1 MRRMWVG
8 LLVLGLAAP
17 PGGAEPTPPG
27 PPRSIPEALAR
38 LEAAGAALDRL
49 VERAN
54 RDPAFRFVEAYN
66 AYTADQFEQR
76 DRVTAKDLAEILSD
90 EDKQFDVRK
99 AAQEALMSERAMRYD
114 PDLAAQARRGS
125 RRPRREFGSRVLA
138 PLVKDS
144 DTRTVM
150 LANEI
155 LVKYFGRQPHQAL
168 RTFRPESATRA
179 EKREASEAWSK
190 ILRD

>member
-1 MRRMWVG
+1 
-8 LLVLGLAAP
+8 
-17 PGGAEPTPPG
+17 
-27 PPRSIPEALAR
+27 
-38 LEAAGAALDRL
+38 
-49 VERAN
+49 
-54 RDPAFRFVEAYN
+54 
-66 AYTADQFEQR
+66 
-76 DRVTAKDLAEILSD
+76 
-90 EDKQFDVRK
+90 
-99 AAQEALMSERAMRYD
+99 
-114 PDLAAQARRGS
+114 
-125 RRPRREFGSRVLA
+125 
-138 PLVKDS
+138 VKDS